1 MGAESVTLES
11 LGTRRTRMKYR
22 VAKIKKHFRDNKGTY
37 IGVGA
42 GIVVGAASAV
52 VLMNRATMISNKE
65 VLNFKWQSPTTN
77 VLQLILPALGDP
89 GNVVQCVETGS
100 IYASQGQAAKELGV
114 SATDVSNHLHGK
126 NPHLNGLHLKVL
138 GKAGQP
144 LAG

>member
-1 MGAESVTLES
+1 MGARVT
-11 LGTRRTRMKYR
+11 
-22 VAKIKKHFRDNKGTY
+22 KIKKHFSDHNEAY
-37 IGVGA
+37 IAGGVGILIGFA
-42 GIVVGAASAV
+42 TAV
-52 VLMNRATMISNKE
+52 VLKDRATMISNKE
-65 VLNFKWQSPTTN
+65 LLNVKVNSPTTN
-77 VLQLILPALGDP
+77 ILQLILPALGDP
-89 GNVVQCVETGS
+89 GNVVQCIETGS